1 MNMCLCSNLYGNV
14 SNICKAKI
22 SLIVKLYCVLVFV
35 YCVVKNLKVK
45 NRLPGK
51 APSMCGITTLETGL
65 ENAE

>member
-1 MNMCLCSNLYGNV
+1 V